1 MINVFISHNSKDKP
15 VARQIA
21 KVLIY
26 HGIKPWIDEAEINV
40 GDSLTEK
47 IRDGLDN
54 VDYVLALI
62 SKNSVD
68 SEWVKREIDVASNK
82 EIKGKKIVI
91 IPVLVEKCDLPWLL
105 EGKLYIDLTTPG
117 KLKKNLPALI
127 KRFDVSYIDKKKNQ
141 FTVYELNP
149 VQVIEKI
156 ERTKNEDELIFFL
169 ENIDN
174 SDAELFYRDTFILV
188 INDML
193 MDSKTSIDLIVSLI
207 EICKYCPSDLIIKIR
222 LTQFLNR
229 AEEQILQSA
238 INTLK
243 GKKNLVIQQKKIL
256 DILRKCTNTELERCI
271 WEYFLNTSINHDV
284 AKALWHYIEEVIDDG
299 YNENMIKCMGKL
311 YDQLWNDSILEKWYT
326 ISERG
331 SESEKCKIA
340 VWMCEYG
347 FGSEGVYI
355 ESPKLRN
362 SIRNILLNTVSDND
376 RDNAQVMVAML
387 TGAEGLFE
395 NRKDVWDKLLTLD
408 EYSVLLTLEKLSE
421 FEIGIILNSTD
432 DINGLKKI
440 VDSYNGSIKKRA
452 LDVIS
457 GIYLKQALD
466 IISENASFKPD
477 NITAGPVVYTIIKE
491 TNVIDYRRLFDQVK
505 KETFPYPAYQSRNN
519 LIYYGDYILGN
530 IKIEE
535 MISKIKKPERNDCC
549 DRMNNQL
556 LVEKLDLLVE
566 KDTSYS
572 GRIKKL
578 IKEMKDTM

>member
-193 MDSKTSIDLIVSLI
+193 MDSKTSIDLIS
-207 EICKYCPSDLIIKIR
+207 
-222 LTQFLNR
+222 
-229 AEEQILQSA
+229 
-238 INTLK
+238 
-243 GKKNLVIQQKKIL
+243 
-256 DILRKCTNTELERCI
+256 
-271 WEYFLNTSINHDV
+271 
-284 AKALWHYIEEVIDDG
+284 
-299 YNENMIKCMGKL
+299 
-311 YDQLWNDSILEKWYT
+311 
-326 ISERG
+326 
-331 SESEKCKIA
+331 
-340 VWMCEYG
+340 
-347 FGSEGVYI
+347 
-355 ESPKLRN
+355 
-362 SIRNILLNTVSDND
+362 
-376 RDNAQVMVAML
+376 
-387 TGAEGLFE
+387 
-395 NRKDVWDKLLTLD
+395 
-408 EYSVLLTLEKLSE
+408 
-421 FEIGIILNSTD
+421 
-432 DINGLKKI
+432 
-440 VDSYNGSIKKRA
+440 
-452 LDVIS
+452 
-457 GIYLKQALD
+457 
-466 IISENASFKPD
+466 
-477 NITAGPVVYTIIKE
+477 
-491 TNVIDYRRLFDQVK
+491 
-505 KETFPYPAYQSRNN
+505 TFP
-519 LIYYGDYILGN
+519 
-530 IKIEE
+530 
-535 MISKIKKPERNDCC
+535 
-549 DRMNNQL
+549 
-556 LVEKLDLLVE
+556 
-566 KDTSYS
+566 TS
-572 GRIKKL
+572 
-578 IKEMKDTM
+578 